1 MASLI
6 EQMQQLQK
14 QQAELAKK
22 IIREE
27 ERKRKLMSGSTIERL
42 EALIEP
48 ITQKLDYLPVNGPNK
63 GSSYRHILENR
74 FVLQCNQSSPPT
86 KYQSSHML
94 ANEEIFVTLLNIIK
108 KQDARIAKLEAI
120 MEN

>member
-1 MASLI
+1 MVSLV

-27 ERKRKLMSGSTIERL
+27 ERQRKLISGSTIERL

-48 ITQKLDYLPVNGPNK
+48 ITQKLDYLPVNGSNK
-63 GSSYRHILENR
+63 GSSYRHILENPVC
-74 FVLQCNQSSPPT
+74 FT
-86 KYQSSHML
+86 M
-94 ANEEIFVTLLNIIK
+94 
-108 KQDARIAKLEAI
+108 
-120 MEN
+120 

>member
-6 EQMQQLQK
+6 EQLEMLDRQK
-14 QQAELAKK
+14 CDLMEK
-22 IIREE
+22 IRQEE
-27 ERKRKLMSGSTIERL
+27 ERKRKSMAGSTIERL
-42 EALIEP
+42 EALISP
-48 ITQKLDYLPVNGPNK
+48 ITQKLDYLPLHGPNK

-74 FVLQCNQSSPPT
+74 FVLQCNQSPPPT